1 MGHPGKLALGKALGL
16 TEEALRRSAASL
28 EGGGGV
34 GVGVGEGGR
43 GGRRR
48 EANGAD
54 N

>member
-16 TEEALRRSAASL
+16 TEEALRRSAGSL
-28 EGGGGV
+28 GGGGV
-34 GVGVGEGGR
+34 GVGGGGR
-43 GGRRR
+43 GGRRK